1 MTARV
6 SPHGPRLAALR
17 AVLADSAK
25 ATKLRRDIA
34 HEIARRGGATNVVVF
49 EYPDSSKEGKSVAQ
63 IAAARGASDVETAIA
78 LQLEGRSNR
87 PGGGR
92 MRGFS
97 MDEADMDKFA
107 AKNWVATASDAGI
120 ALPGD
125 GASTHARFYGTF
137 PRKIRRYAMER
148 GALTIE
154 DAVRSMTSLPALIM
168 GLEDRGLLR
177 TGMVADVVVLDLDKL
192 QDKATFFEPHQY
204 PDGIELV
211 FVNGIAVVEGGKPNM
226 KLAGQVITR

>member
-1 MTARV
+1 
-6 SPHGPRLAALR
+6 
-17 AVLADSAK
+17 
-25 ATKLRRDIA
+25 
-34 HEIARRGGATNVVVF
+34 
-49 EYPDSSKEGKSVAQ
+49 
-63 IAAARGASDVETAIA
+63 
-78 LQLEGRSNR
+78 
-87 PGGGR
+87 
-92 MRGFS
+92 
-97 MDEADMDKFA
+97 
-107 AKNWVATASDAGI
+107 
-120 ALPGD
+120 
-125 GASTHARFYGTF
+125 
-137 PRKIRRYAMER
+137 MER

-226 KLAGQVITR
+226 KLAGKVITR